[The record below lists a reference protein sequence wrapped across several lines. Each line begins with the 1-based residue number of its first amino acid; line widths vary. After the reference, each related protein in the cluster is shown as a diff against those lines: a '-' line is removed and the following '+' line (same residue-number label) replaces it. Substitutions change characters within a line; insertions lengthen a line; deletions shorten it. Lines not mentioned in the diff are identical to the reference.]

1 MLFRTISYFR
11 FLLKSSNQHGVHSP
25 FVYTFVTKG
34 LYKKKVKTNTF
45 DSYSQLKKLSKKEQK
60 ILTKIVNY
68 FNIDTIHFDASNLV
82 ENSKNKYN
90 LLFLNNLNNL
100 NIQTI
105 LKNSSNLFVLVRGIY
120 QHKEAQL
127 KWLKIIK
134 NKEATVTINLF
145 YFGLIF
151 FRKEQEK
158 EHFNIRS

>member
-45 DSYSQLKKLSKKEQK
+45 DSYSQLKKLTKKEQK

-68 FNIDTIHFDASNLV
+68 FKIDTIHF
-82 ENSKNKYN
+82 
-90 LLFLNNLNNL
+90 
-100 NIQTI
+100 
-105 LKNSSNLFVLVRGIY
+105 NSSNLTKGSKNKHNLLYIKNLKEINIQFIIKNPSNFFIIVQGIY
-120 QHKEAQL
+120 QHKEAQIE
-127 KWLKIIK
+127 WLKIIK